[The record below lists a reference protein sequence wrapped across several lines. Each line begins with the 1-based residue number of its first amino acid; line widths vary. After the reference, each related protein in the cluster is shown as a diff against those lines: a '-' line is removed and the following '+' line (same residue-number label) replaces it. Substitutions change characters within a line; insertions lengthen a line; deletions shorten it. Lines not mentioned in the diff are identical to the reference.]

1 MSSVVISCNAA
12 TDVSAGYDHVILQ
25 KVGNYLNTEI
35 QENYLKN
42 KYLMAYSISLIRYDL
57 VDIFIFCI
65 LHWILFTKYLINI

>member
-12 TDVSAGYDHVILQ
+12 ADVSAGYDHVILQ

-35 QENYLKN
+35 QENYLKK

-65 LHWILFTKYLINI
+65 FHWILFTKYLINI